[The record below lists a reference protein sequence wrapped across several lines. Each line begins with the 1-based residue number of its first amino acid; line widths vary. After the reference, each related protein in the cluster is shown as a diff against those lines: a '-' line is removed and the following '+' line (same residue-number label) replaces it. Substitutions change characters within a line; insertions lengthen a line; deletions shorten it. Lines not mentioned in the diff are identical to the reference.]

1 MPERDVQAESILIG
15 SRRIQRGTY
24 RSAGSAEN
32 GLKESGPKT
41 SSERPQYGPVT
52 PLSSEWS
59 GFVAGRGRRMK
70 QRGWNRDKMKNIV
83 PFCRQRQKGA
93 FFARTAHG

>member
-1 MPERDVQAESILIG
+1 MKIYNTLTKRKEEFVPLEEGKVKDVYKRQLIG

-52 PLSSEWS
+52 PLSSE
-59 GFVAGRGRRMK
+59 
-70 QRGWNRDKMKNIV
+70 
-83 PFCRQRQKGA
+83 
-93 FFARTAHG
+93 

>member
-52 PLSSEWS
+52 PLSSE
-59 GFVAGRGRRMK
+59 
-70 QRGWNRDKMKNIV
+70 
-83 PFCRQRQKGA
+83 
-93 FFARTAHG
+93 